1 MTLRVSIYRM
11 CCKCYRLSALA
22 AVDGN
27 STFLNFTLKVA
38 WRNGVNCN
46 KQFSFVIIMLFFSPS
61 GKKCYRFGVC
71 CYVVS

>member
-1 MTLRVSIYRM
+1 M

-38 WRNGVNCN
+38 RRNVVNCN
-46 KQFSFVIIMLFFSPS
+46 KQLSMVIIMLF
-61 GKKCYRFGVC
+61 
-71 CYVVS
+71 VSVK